1 MAQILVAE
9 DEPEIREL
17 LELNLTQRG
26 HVVKLCQD
34 GAEAVETLI
43 DGDLSP
49 DAMIL
54 DIMMPD
60 TDGLEVLEFVRS
72 REETQTIPVILL
84 TALSKEAD
92 RVRGFELG
100 ASDYVVKPFSAKE
113 LVLRLEKLLEDRR
126 REAQLIKRTFLD
138 PATGFL
144 NARYF
149 YSRLPELLARFQG
162 ELSLV
167 WIRVEGFESALT
179 RVGHRKVYIAIGLAA
194 RRLGQLLEPGDEAF
208 GMGGPDFA
216 VVTMKTGSEALGFA
230 TKIEEELRGAISPE
244 TVGIALAVDARAF
257 VPRIDET
264 VDEFVARASSFGAV
278 DKRLEQPALT
288 QRKKSIAQIIAER
301 HRLRKQPQSTSSE
314 VPQSKPS
321 NSESHRFQSGEY
333 LPFRGFVQRGKPPNT
348 FT

>member
-17 LELNLTQRG
+17 LELNLSQRG
-26 HVVKLCQD
+26 HTVKLCED
-34 GAEAVETLI
+34 GAEAVETLL
-43 DGDLSP
+43 DGEMSP

-72 REETQTIPVILL
+72 REETQAIPVILL

-113 LVLRLEKLLEDRR
+113 LVLRLEKLLQDRK
-126 REAQLIKRTFLD
+126 REAQLIRRGFLD
-138 PATGFL
+138 PSTGFW

-149 YSRLPELLARFQG
+149 YWRLPELLARLQG

-167 WIRVEGFESALT
+167 WIRIEGFEAAISRA
-179 RVGHRKVYIAIGLAA
+179 GHQRVYIAVGLAA
-194 RRLGQLLEPGDEAF
+194 RRLRELLEQGDEAF

-216 VVTMKTGSEALGFA
+216 VVTMKTRRDALEFSTRIEA
-230 TKIEEELRGAISPE
+230 ELKEAIRPE
-244 TVGIALAVDARAF
+244 SAGVALAVDARAF
-257 VPRIDET
+257 IPRVDET

-278 DKRLEQPALT
+278 DKRLEHPAT
-288 QRKKSIAQIIAER
+288 RQKRSIAQIIAER
-301 HRLRKQPQSTSSE
+301 HRARRHGRDISTDRGPSSD
-314 VPQSKPS
+314 
-321 NSESHRFQSGEY
+321 R
-333 LPFRGFVQRGKPPNT
+333 R
-348 FT
+348 

>member
-26 HVVKLCQD
+26 HAVALCQD
-34 GAEAVETLI
+34 GAEAVEVLL
-43 DGDLSP
+43 DGEVVP

-84 TALSKEAD
+84 TALSKEVD

-113 LVLRLEKLLEDRR
+113 LVIRLEKLLEDRK
-126 REAQLIKRTFLD
+126 REARLIKRTLLD
-138 PATGFL
+138 PVTGFW

-162 ELSLV
+162 EMSLI
-167 WIRVEGFESALT
+167 WIRIEGFEAALS
-179 RVGHRKVYIAIGLAA
+179 RVGHRKVYIAVGMAA
-194 RRLGQLLEPGDEAF
+194 RRLGELLGRGDEAF

-216 VVTMKTGSEALGFA
+216 VATMRTGSEALEFA
-230 TKIEEELRGAISPE
+230 TRIESELGDAIAPE

-257 VPRIDET
+257 VPRVDET

-278 DKRLEQPALT
+278 DKRLEQPATL

-301 HRLRKQPQSTSSE
+301 HRQRRQSA
-314 VPQSKPS
+314 
-321 NSESHRFQSGEY
+321 SGTT
-333 LPFRGFVQRGKPPNT
+333 PTPPNPSPRPPWRVGPDGPR
-348 FT
+348 